1 MKHTRV
7 AGAAAAVAVGAALVV
22 PTASAATKVDK
33 LDANLTPLNFVNTND
48 FHGHF
53 TKDFA
58 CAVTSAKRELPGTTF
73 LSAGDNIG
81 GSPFESASQNDDPAI
96 DYLNA
101 LGLQASAVGNHEFD
115 KGFSDLTGR
124 VQQRADWTYLGANV
138 YKAGTTTPALPSY
151 KIIDVNGVKVGVVGA
166 VTKDVP
172 SLVAKP
178 GIAGLDFG
186 DPVPAVS
193 KVAKELKDGNPANG
207 EADVVIAEYHEG
219 APMGGDGVT
228 LAQDE
233 AASSQFKEIVQQ
245 TDKSVDAIFTGHT
258 HMLYAFDA
266 PVPGGQG
273 TRPVVQTDFYA
284 QYLGVLQLGYN
295 KQTGKVEQYNVANR
309 EVTAPTAACA
319 SDPAYTKAANIV
331 DTANAKAKEIGQ
343 QQIGTL
349 TADITTAYKDGSRD
363 DRMRESTLSNTIAQS
378 YVDSLNKPGRDGG
391 VTIGVMN
398 PGGVR
403 AELLASNGGK
413 ITYADA
419 ASIMPFNNTVQTIDV
434 TGAQFKAVLEQQW
447 QPAGSSRPFLKLGLS
462 KNVTYTFDPSA
473 PDGSHITSVTID
485 GKPLADSATYK
496 VASNSFLLAGGDNFT
511 AFAKGTNSRDSGLI
525 DQSLFVEWIKEH
537 SPLSPSFAKNGVAV
551 ENQPTQVTA
560 GQQTKITV
568 SGLDLTSLG
577 SPTTTSVEVLLGGKS
592 LGTFP
597 VTKALSSTPPFP
609 SRNETADIVVTI
621 PADVAAGPAALV
633 VKAAQTG
640 TTVTMPVT
648 VVAGSEPSQSP
659 SPSGSDTTSP
669 SPSGSDT
676 TSPTGT
682 ETGTETATGSS
693 SVTGPPIITDG
704 GAGGSG
710 NDRALLLGGG
720 ALLLLGAGVTLIGR
734 RVRG

>member
-1 MKHTRV
+1 MKLTRA
-7 AGAAAAVAVGAALVV
+7 AGAAAAVAVGAALVI
-22 PTASAATKVDK
+22 PTAGAATKVDK
-33 LDANLTPLNFVNTND
+33 IDANLTPLNLLNTND

-53 TKDFA
+53 SKDFA
-58 CAVTSAKRELPGTTF
+58 CTVTTAKQELPGATF
-73 LSAGDNIG
+73 LSAGDNVG
-81 GSPFESASQNDDPAI
+81 GSPFESASQNDEPSI

-101 LGLQASAVGNHEFD
+101 LGLKASAVGNHEFD
-115 KGFSDLTGR
+115 KGFDDLTGR

-138 YKAGTTTPALPSY
+138 YKAGTTTPALPAY
-151 KIIDVNGVKVGVVGA
+151 KVIDVNGVKVGVVGA

-186 DPVPAVS
+186 DPVAAVS

-207 EADVVIAEYHEG
+207 EADVVVAEYHEG

-228 LAQDE
+228 LEQDE
-233 AASSQFKEIVQQ
+233 AASAQFKQIVQQ

-258 HMLYAFDA
+258 HMRYAFDA
-266 PVPGGQG
+266 PVPGGEG
-273 TRPVVQTDFYA
+273 TRPVVQTGFYA

-319 SDPAYTKAANIV
+319 NDPAYTKAANIV
-331 DTANAKAKEIGQ
+331 DTANAKAEQIGQ

-349 TADITTAYKDGSRD
+349 TGDITTAYKDGARD
-363 DRMRESTLSNTIAQS
+363 DRMRESTLSNAIAQS
-378 YVDSLNKPGRDGG
+378 YRDSLNKPGREGG

-403 AELLASNGGK
+403 ADLLAKNGGK

-419 ASIMPFNNTVQTIDV
+419 ASIMPFNNTVQTIDL
-434 TGAQFKAVLEQQW
+434 TGAQFKTVLEQQW
-447 QPAGSSRPFLKLGLS
+447 QPAGNSRPFLKLGLS
-462 KNVTYTFDPSA
+462 KNVTYTFDPKA
-473 PDGSHITSVTID
+473 ADGSHITSVTVD
-485 GKPLADSATYK
+485 GKPLDEKATYK
-496 VASNSFLLAGGDNFT
+496 VASNSFLIAGGDNFT
-511 AFAKGTNSRDSGLI
+511 EFAKGTDSRDSGLI
-525 DQSLFVEWIKEH
+525 DQGLFVEWIKEN

-560 GQQTKITV
+560 GQETKFTV

-592 LGTFP
+592 LGSFP

-609 SRNETADIVVTI
+609 SRNETADITVKI
-621 PADVAAGPAALV
+621 PADAVAGQADLV

-648 VVAGSEPSQSP
+648 VQAGSEPSP

-669 SPSGSDT
+669 SPSGSGTASPTDSSSST
-676 TSPTGT
+676 GEPTGT
-682 ETGTETATGSS
+682 SS
-693 SVTGPPIITDG
+693 TTGPPIITDG
-704 GAGGSG
+704 GAGG
-710 NDRALLLGGG
+710 NDNNRMLLLGGG
-720 ALLLLGAGVTLIGR
+720 ALLLLGAGVTLLGR